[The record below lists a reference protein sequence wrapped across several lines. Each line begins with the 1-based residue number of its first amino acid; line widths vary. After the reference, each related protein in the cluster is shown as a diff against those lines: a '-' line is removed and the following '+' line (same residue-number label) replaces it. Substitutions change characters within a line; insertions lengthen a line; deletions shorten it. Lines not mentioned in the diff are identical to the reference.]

1 MSIKVQN
8 NQMADKWYE
17 NSKYNICTDFLL
29 PMLSLKDIITDSY
42 ENCYYYDINYPYIE
56 DKIMLVYNMD
66 IHDNEYINVHNK
78 LTSSPYFYGKYNYYD
93 NGNKEKYVFTIPPI
107 RKRDYKLITEGRY
120 SQISETYKQQ
130 ILSYWKLTSNS
141 RIGGI
146 LYKRCYQNEDNR
158 FVLNEKGELLDSP
171 FSCIIREY
179 NTDNI
184 DTNIL
189 KMKRLRVNTQPF
201 CFQYIKI
208 TKR

>member
-1 MSIKVQN
+1 
-8 NQMADKWYE
+8 MANKWYE

-66 IHDNEYINVHNK
+66 IHDNKYINVHNK
-78 LTSSPYFYGKYNYYD
+78 LMNSPYFYGKYNYYD
-93 NGNKEKYVFTIPPI
+93 NGNKEKYIFIVPPI

-146 LYKRCYQNEDNR
+146 LYKRCYQNEDNK

-171 FSCIIREY
+171 SSCIIQEY

-184 DTNIL
+184 DINIL
-189 KMKRLRVNTQPF
+189 KMKRLRVNT
-201 CFQYIKI
+201 
-208 TKR
+208 

>member
-29 PMLSLKDIITDSY
+29 PILSLKDIITDSY
-42 ENCYYYDINYPYIE
+42 ENCYYYDTNYPYIE

-66 IHDNEYINVHNK
+66 IHDDEYINVHSK
-78 LTSSPYFYGKYNYYD
+78 LINSPYFYSKYNYYD
-93 NGNKEKYVFTIPPI
+93 NGNKEKYIFTVPPI
-107 RKRDYKLITEGRY
+107 RKRDYKLIIEGRY

-171 FSCIIREY
+171 SSCIIQEY

-184 DTNIL
+184 DINIS
-189 KMKRLRVNTQPF
+189 KIKRLRVNTQPF
-201 CFQYIKI
+201 LLLVYKSN
-208 TKR
+208 

>member
-1 MSIKVQN
+1 
-8 NQMADKWYE
+8 MADKWYE

-29 PMLSLKDIITDSY
+29 PILSLKDIITDSY
-42 ENCYYYDINYPYIE
+42 ENCYYYDTNYPYIE

-66 IHDNEYINVHNK
+66 IHDDEYINVHSK
-78 LTSSPYFYGKYNYYD
+78 LINSPYFYSKYNYYD
-93 NGNKEKYVFTIPPI
+93 NGNKEKYIFTVPPI
-107 RKRDYKLITEGRY
+107 RKRDYKLIIEGRY

-171 FSCIIREY
+171 SSCIIQEY

-184 DTNIL
+184 DINIL
-189 KMKRLRVNTQPF
+189 KIKRLRVNT
-201 CFQYIKI
+201 
-208 TKR
+208 

>member
-29 PMLSLKDIITDSY
+29 PILSLKDIITDSY
-42 ENCYYYDINYPYIE
+42 ENCYYYDTNYPYIE

-66 IHDNEYINVHNK
+66 IHDDEYINVHSK
-78 LTSSPYFYGKYNYYD
+78 LINSPYFYSKYNYYD
-93 NGNKEKYVFTIPPI
+93 NGNKEKYIFTVPPI
-107 RKRDYKLITEGRY
+107 RKRDYKLIIEGRY

-171 FSCIIREY
+171 SSCIIQEY

-184 DTNIL
+184 DINIL
-189 KMKRLRVNTQPF
+189 KIKRLR
-201 CFQYIKI
+201 I
-208 TKR
+208 

>member
-1 MSIKVQN
+1 
-8 NQMADKWYE
+8 MADKWYE

-29 PMLSLKDIITDSY
+29 PILSLKDIITDSY
-42 ENCYYYDINYPYIE
+42 ENCYYYDTNYPYIE

-66 IHDNEYINVHNK
+66 IHDDEYINVHSK
-78 LTSSPYFYGKYNYYD
+78 LINSPYFYSKYNYYD
-93 NGNKEKYVFTIPPI
+93 NGNKEKYIFTVPPI
-107 RKRDYKLITEGRY
+107 RKRDYKLIIEGRY

-171 FSCIIREY
+171 SSCIIQEY

-184 DTNIL
+184 DINIL
-189 KMKRLRVNTQPF
+189 KIKRLRVNTQPF
-201 CFQYIKI
+201 LLLAYKSN
-208 TKR
+208 